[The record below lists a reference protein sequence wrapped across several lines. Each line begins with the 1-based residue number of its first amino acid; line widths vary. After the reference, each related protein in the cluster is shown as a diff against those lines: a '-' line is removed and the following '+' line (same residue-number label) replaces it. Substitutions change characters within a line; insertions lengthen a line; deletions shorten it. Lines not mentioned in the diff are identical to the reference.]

1 MHRARGRRL
10 SVWERSGEPEARGR
24 PGAGL
29 GLWAAAGPRR
39 TPPSPLPAPPQR
51 PLWAVSSMQ
60 IDPARK
66 GAETHP
72 GEERPRRPGE
82 ARGREREGSQFLRAP
97 PERAGRAQSAQHSPL
112 PLPALGVGLHPLP
125 LPHPRDSP
133 ARVPAS
139 KSQGV

>member
-1 MHRARGRRL
+1 MHRAPGSGL

-39 TPPSPLPAPPQR
+39 TPPTPLPAPPQR

-66 GAETHP
+66 GAGTHP
-72 GEERPRRPGE
+72 GEERPRRPGA
-82 ARGREREGSQFLRAP
+82 ARGRGREGSPLLRAP
-97 PERAGRAQSAQHSPL
+97 PERARRAQSVQHSPL
-112 PLPALGVGLHPLP
+112 PLPAVGVGLHPLP
-125 LPHPRDSP
+125 LPHPCDSP
-133 ARVPAS
+133 AGVPAS
-139 KSQGV
+139 KSQEV